1 MLKSIN
7 NSNFNTEN
15 VEFMNVMFYN
25 SSQLSSIDISKFN
38 TENVKFMNDMF
49 SNCSNLTPIDVLNN
63 RNYLNKKNKNK

>member
-1 MLKSIN
+1 
-7 NSNFNTEN
+7 
-15 VEFMNVMFYN
+15 MNVMFYN